1 MYVCM
6 YICYIL
12 HIFIFFWL
20 SPISLLHMIHISGA
34 GRSFYFILC
43 SVSCQRCYFLTV
55 YSSNT
60 GGALSTPGPWHTS
73 GLLILPYTDLCW
85 PLFSRSHQSLL
96 KWRFLWLLYLKHL
109 SLPFSLP
116 TLCCLF
122 LHLTPDICSIYYL
135 FIVKLEYQPCEDRSS
150 PISPAPCVAYSI
162 DCNTV
167 NIRRIGSKLPWQ
179 QVSVHKCTSLGLDV
193 RREPEGQAVP
203 GRQESHSLSTAKDP
217 PACFPM
223 NAGSVEPLGCP
234 CFIGH
239 RCNCEK
245 AKVVILG
252 CHCLQSSKN
261 VQAWYYLTLMLQH
274 LREQFTQIKIL
285 GQYPQNGCGD

>member
-1 MYVCM
+1 ML
-6 YICYIL
+6 YITCIYIFL
-12 HIFIFFWL
+12 TL
-20 SPISLLHMIHISGA
+20 SISLLHMIHISGA

-60 GGALSTPGPWHTS
+60 GGAFSTPGPWHTS
-73 GLLILPYTDLCW
+73 GLLILPYIDLCW
-85 PLFSRSHQSLL
+85 SLFSRSHQSLL
-96 KWRFLWLLYLKHL
+96 KWGFLWLLYLKHL

-122 LHLTPDICSIYYL
+122 LHLAPDICSIHYL

-179 QVSVHKCTSLGLDV
+179 QVSVHKCTLLGLDV
-193 RREPEGQAVP
+193 RRELKGQAVP

-239 RCNCEK
+239 RCNCKK

-285 GQYPQNGCGD
+285 GQYPQNGCCD